1 MLLEMV
7 QNHYY
12 RDDIY
17 INNVI
22 VPHDKV
28 KEDDKLMIKR
38 VLLKEL
44 RFPEIAA

>member
-1 MLLEMV
+1 MV
-7 QNHYY
+7 QNHLY

-28 KEDDKLMIKR
+28 KEQDKRMIKR
-38 VLLKEL
+38 VLFKEL
-44 RFPEIAA
+44 SLPKLVAQ